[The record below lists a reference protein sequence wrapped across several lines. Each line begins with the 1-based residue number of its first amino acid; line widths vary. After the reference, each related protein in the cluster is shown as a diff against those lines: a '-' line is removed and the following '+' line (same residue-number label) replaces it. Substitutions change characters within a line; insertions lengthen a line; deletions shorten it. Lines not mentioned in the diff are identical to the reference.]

1 MKRQTK
7 GRREEKTDKSKPRR
21 EDKEEEKIPIYEPY
35 LPSILSMKVTLPI
48 TEVGGNIKANL
59 EKLIVSKTEGKCI
72 VEGFVRPNSVNI
84 LTYSSGKVNA
94 GYVEFQTTY
103 ECMVCYPVDGMR
115 VRCICN
121 TITKAGIHAEVR
133 EQKGPVSIVP
143 ITMFIARDHHMQ
155 NDLFEKVVEGAKL
168 IVSVSGV
175 RFELND
181 ATICAIG
188 KLVDIEQ

>member
-1 MKRQTK
+1 MKRQTTK
-7 GRREEKTDKSKPRR
+7 GRKEGREGKEGKIKGRK
-21 EDKEEEKIPIYEPY
+21 EDDDKIPIYEPY
-35 LPSILSMKVTLPI
+35 LPSVLSMKVTLPI

-72 VEGFVRPNSVNI
+72 VEGFVRPDSVHI

-94 GYVEFQTTY
+94 GLVEFMTTY
-103 ECMVCYPVDGMR
+103 ECMVCYPVDGMH

-133 EQKGPVSIVP
+133 ENRGFVP
-143 ITMFIARDHHMQ
+143 ITMFIARDHHMRS
-155 NDLFEKVVEGAKL
+155 DLFEQVVEGAKL
-168 IVSVSGV
+168 VVSVIGV

-181 ATICAIG
+181 STICAIG